1 MPTACAPAA
10 QTAQRLTIGRPEYE
24 VHHLVE
30 KRFYDVPGISVF
42 KEKPDKAPSVIL
54 KKDVHKGYTGRA
66 RAEFKYGTIYSDL
79 DHKEVLNFYKAE
91 YGGNKD
97 WLDLVYCC
105 FE

>member
-1 MPTACAPAA
+1 MH
-10 QTAQRLTIGRPEYE
+10 Q
-24 VHHLVE
+24 
-30 KRFYDVPGISVF
+30 
-42 KEKPDKAPSVIL
+42 PDKAPSVIL